1 MAFTQVALRSDCTG
15 KAIARGSSALAA
27 KRLPAIRRRS
37 LRRGGRPI
45 GAGCRAAKRR
55 YSRGRFFEGQ
65 GLRWVVLP
73 GLLLGRE
80 ARWDEKQRIAVG
92 AAGGL
97 ETGSDLSGTLW
108 KAPGRRPAEAVGGPC
123 AQGRGR

>member
-97 ETGSDLSGTLW
+97 ETGSELSGTLW
-108 KAPGRRPAEAVGGPC
+108 KASGRRPTEAVGGPC